1 MIASGIPLTVSMAIL
16 DDIDKFKSLALSFIL
31 STDAEDQIEQT
42 NNIVREIEIWSNA
55 NAANL
60 MEFVPNQ
67 TILDNFRHCWISGM
81 PLSEITNSEPN
92 AAKISKDYYGYTL
105 PWIIHAISQ
114 MFDSESEQ
122 IFIQAYSS
130 IAMFV
135 LTF

>member
-81 PLSEITNSEPN
+81 PLSEITNSEP
-92 AAKISKDYYGYTL
+92 SKNFKGLLWIYIALDYTCNL
-105 PWIIHAISQ
+105 SNVR
-114 MFDSESEQ
+114 F
-122 IFIQAYSS
+122 
-130 IAMFV
+130 
-135 LTF
+135 